1 MLVWF
6 KAILGNIYHAKFEA
20 RVLSLASLRTNGPRE
35 CAPDDGLRE
44 AIQFCLPQRELDCF
58 VASAPRNDG
67 APQQKKRG

>member
-1 MLVWF
+1 M
-6 KAILGNIYHAKFEA
+6 LGNIYHAKFEA
-20 RVLSLASLRTNGPRE
+20 RELSLASLRTTRE

-44 AIQFCLPQRELDCF
+44 AIQFGLPQWELDCF